1 MSYGDHDVE
10 DAEEVDLM
18 ELQVGGKAVGW
29 VGVSR
34 PEGHVYL
41 SGDLHPHGSASAM
54 LVAKLANVPYIAVS
68 AVRVLFPAEWLA
80 AECLGDPD
88 RLRII
93 RNLVAEARSQ

>member
-18 ELQVGGKAVGW
+18 ELQVGGQAVGW

-41 SGDLHPHGSASAM
+41 SGDIHPYGSASAM
-54 LVAKLANVPYIAVS
+54 LVAKLQNVPYIAVS
-68 AVRVLFPAEWLA
+68 AVRVLFPSEWLA
-80 AECLGDPD
+80 AECLGDED

-93 RNLVAEARSQ
+93 RNLVSEARSQ